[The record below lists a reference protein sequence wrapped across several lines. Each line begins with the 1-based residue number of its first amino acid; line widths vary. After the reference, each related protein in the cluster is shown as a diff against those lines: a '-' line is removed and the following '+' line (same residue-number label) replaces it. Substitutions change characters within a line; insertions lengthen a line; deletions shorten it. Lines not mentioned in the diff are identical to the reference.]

1 LHISCILALTPDESL
16 VSWLKI
22 TDNMKPTLVVLAAGM
37 ASRYG
42 SMKQIQSFGP
52 SGETI
57 MDYSIYDAIRA
68 GFGKV
73 VFIIREEFSEN
84 FKAIFEPKLKG
95 RVATDY
101 VYQSLESFMNG
112 KTVPAERTKPWGT
125 AHAVLCCK
133 GKVNE
138 PFAVINA
145 DDYYGRD
152 AFVKAYDF
160 LTTKCNDTTYCI
172 IGYELKNTLSDN
184 GSVSRGV
191 CEVDADYN
199 LTDINERTSIFR
211 DANGRITYEDTT
223 GKHEVSEDSVVSMNY
238 FCFDP
243 SFIDVCEQ
251 QFTEFIDK
259 HINEP
264 KAEFFIPTATKYFV
278 QSGKG
283 VIKVIPTSAK
293 WFGVTYKEDAPGV
306 QESVSKLVQAGEY
319 PESLWG

>member
-1 LHISCILALTPDESL
+1 
-16 VSWLKI
+16 
-22 TDNMKPTLVVLAAGM
+22 MKPTLVVLAAGM

-57 MDYSIYDAIRA
+57 MDYSIYDAMRA

-73 VFIIREEFSEN
+73 VFIIREEFAEN

-95 RVATDY
+95 RIETDY
-101 VYQSLESFMNG
+101 VFQHLNAFTGGRSI
-112 KTVPAERTKPWGT
+112 PAERTKPWGT

-133 GKVNE
+133 GQVDA

-160 LTTKCNDTTYCI
+160 LTKQCNEKTYAI

-191 CEVDADYN
+191 CEVDADNN

-211 DANGRITYEDTT
+211 DENGKITYEDAS
-223 GKHEVSEDSVVSMNY
+223 GKHEVPESSLVSMNY
-238 FCFDP
+238 LCFHP
-243 SFIDVCEQ
+243 SFIGVCEE
-251 QFTEFIDK
+251 QFGEFLDQ

-264 KAEFFIPTATKYFV
+264 KAEFFIPTATKYFI

-283 VIKVIPTSAK
+283 VVKVIPTSAK

-306 QESVSKLVQAGEY
+306 QASIDALVKAGEY
-319 PESLWG
+319 PANLWA